1 MDSVSKKIR
10 DLREDNDLL
19 QDAMADILGCNRA
32 SISNYENG
40 RDLPM
45 PTIIKLCQHFNVSSD
60 WLLGLST
67 DRRPGGS
74 PLSRKVEELASLT
87 SAASGDPLT
96 ANQLASLLDDFIRYY
111 RHGAPAGNA
120 PVKVLS
126 GFLSAMRGAVQA
138 TDGGG
143 TLRVVS
149 AVNAVT
155 TAGLSASDIL
165 TAYVSRAEENPGE

>member
-1 MDSVSKKIR
+1 MNDISLKIKK
-10 DLREDNDLL
+10 LREDNGIL
-19 QDAMADILGCNRA
+19 QDAIAKMLNCTR
-32 SISNYENG
+32 STVSNYENG
-40 RDLPM
+40 RDLP
-45 PTIIKLCQHFNVSSD
+45 PDVVVAYCKFFNVSSD

-96 ANQLASLLDDFIRYY
+96 ADQLASLLDDFIRYY

-138 TDGGG
+138 ADGGG
-143 TLRVVS
+143 TLRVVN

-155 TAGLSASDIL
+155 SAGLSASDIL
-165 TAYVSRAEENPGE
+165 TAYVSRAEEHPGE